1 MDEDISIINT
11 NTRNEKIKNFFT
23 QNKKI
28 LALGIITI
36 LLLLIGYFSLG
47 EYKKK
52 QKIKISDTYN
62 SIIIDYSKNNKEKTA
77 QNLIKLIKKKDPT
90 YSTLSL
96 YFLIDNNLINEKE
109 KINDLFNVVIEE
121 ISLDEEIKNLNI
133 YKKALYNADNSDEN
147 DLLKILNPIIK
158 SESVWKSHA
167 LYLMAEY
174 FYSKNEMQKSKEF
187 FSQIINLKNGNE
199 EIKLEAQKRLN
210 RDLSE

>member
-11 NTRNEKIKNFFT
+11 NTRNEKIKNFFI
-23 QNKKI
+23 QNKKK
-28 LALGIITI
+28 LVLGITTI
-36 LLLLIGYFSLG
+36 LLFLIGYFSLG

-77 QNLIKLIKKKDPT
+77 QNLIELINKKDPT
-90 YSTLSL
+90 YSPLSL
-96 YFLIDNNLINEKE
+96 YFLIDNNLINEKK

-121 ISLDEEIKNLNI
+121 ISLDKEIKNLNI

-187 FSQIINLKNGNE
+187 FSQIINLKNVND
-199 EIKLEAQKRLN
+199 EIKLEAQKRLQ
-210 RDLSE
+210 RDFSV

>member
-11 NTRNEKIKNFFT
+11 NTRNEKIKNFFIK
-23 QNKKI
+23 NKKK
-28 LALGIITI
+28 LVLGITTI
-36 LLLLIGYFSLG
+36 LLFLIGYFSLG

-77 QNLIKLIKKKDPT
+77 QNLIELINKKDPT
-90 YSTLSL
+90 YSPLSL
-96 YFLIDNNLINEKE
+96 YFLIDNNLINEKK

-121 ISLDEEIKNLNI
+121 ISLDKEIKNLNI

-187 FSQIINLKNGNE
+187 FSQIINLKNVND

>member
-11 NTRNEKIKNFFT
+11 NTRNEKIKNFFI
-23 QNKKI
+23 QNKKK
-28 LALGIITI
+28 LVLGITAI
-36 LLLLIGYFSLG
+36 LLLLISYFSLG

-62 SIIIDYSKNNKEKTA
+62 SIIIDSSKNNKKKTA
-77 QNLIKLIKKKDPT
+77 QSLIELIDKKDPT
-90 YSTLSL
+90 YSPLSL
-96 YFLIDNNLINEKE
+96 YFIIDNKLINEKE
-109 KINDLFNVVIEE
+109 KINDLFDIVIEE
-121 ISLDEEIKNLNI
+121 ISLDEEIRNLNI

-187 FSQIINLKNGNE
+187 FSQIINLKNVNE

>member
-11 NTRNEKIKNFFT
+11 NTRNEKIKNFFI
-23 QNKKI
+23 QNKKK
-28 LALGIITI
+28 LVLGITTI
-36 LLLLIGYFSLG
+36 LLFLIGYFSLG
-47 EYKKK
+47 EYKKI

-77 QNLIKLIKKKDPT
+77 QNLIEFINKKDPT
-90 YSTLSL
+90 YSPLSL
-96 YFLIDNNLINEKE
+96 YFLIDNNLINEKK

-121 ISLDEEIKNLNI
+121 ISLDKEIKNLNI

-187 FSQIINLKNGNE
+187 FSQIINLKNVND

>member
-1 MDEDISIINT
+1 M
-11 NTRNEKIKNFFT
+11 
-23 QNKKI
+23 
-28 LALGIITI
+28 
-36 LLLLIGYFSLG
+36 
-47 EYKKK
+47 
-52 QKIKISDTYN
+52 
-62 SIIIDYSKNNKEKTA
+62 
-77 QNLIKLIKKKDPT
+77 
-90 YSTLSL
+90 
-96 YFLIDNNLINEKE
+96 
-109 KINDLFNVVIEE
+109 IEE

>member
-11 NTRNEKIKNFFT
+11 NARNEKIKNFFK

-28 LALGIITI
+28 LVLGIITI

-90 YSTLSL
+90 YSPLSL

-187 FSQIINLKNGNE
+187 FSQIINLKNVNE

-210 RDLSE
+210 RDFSE

>member
-11 NTRNEKIKNFFT
+11 NTRNEKIKNFFI
-23 QNKKI
+23 QNKKKLI
-28 LALGIITI
+28 LGITAI
-36 LLLLIGYFSLG
+36 LLVLISYFSLG

-52 QKIKISDTYN
+52 QKIEISDTYN

-77 QNLIKLIKKKDPT
+77 QNLIELINKKDPT
-90 YSTLSL
+90 YSPLSL
-96 YFLIDNNLINEKE
+96 YFIIDNKLINEKE

-121 ISLDEEIKNLNI
+121 ISLDEEIRNLNI

-187 FSQIINLKNGNE
+187 FNQIINLKNVNE
-199 EIKLEAQKRLN
+199 EIKIEAQKRVY

>member
-11 NTRNEKIKNFFT
+11 NTRNEKIKNFFI
-23 QNKKI
+23 QNKKKLVVAI
-28 LALGIITI
+28 TTI

-90 YSTLSL
+90 YSPLSL

-187 FSQIINLKNGNE
+187 FSQIINLKNVNE

-210 RDLSE
+210 RDFSE

>member
-11 NTRNEKIKNFFT
+11 NTRNEKIKNFFI

-28 LALGIITI
+28 LVLGIITI

-90 YSTLSL
+90 YSPLSL

-187 FSQIINLKNGNE
+187 FSQIINLKNVNQ
-199 EIKLEAQKRLN
+199 EIKLEAQKRLY